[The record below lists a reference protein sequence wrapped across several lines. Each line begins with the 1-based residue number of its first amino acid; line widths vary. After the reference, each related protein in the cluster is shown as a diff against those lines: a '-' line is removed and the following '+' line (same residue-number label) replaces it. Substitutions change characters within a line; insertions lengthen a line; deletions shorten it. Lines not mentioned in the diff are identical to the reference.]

1 MKLELKQIEKDG
13 SGRVVVIPEESE
25 DIWHLYNLVS
35 VIPIVSSVVNFAHHR
50 DRRTNALITWY
61 SEATESRPNTVRKV
75 SKETSSGSVSSE
87 KRHLRLTIAV
97 TAVDYDGEANIIRYN
112 CPRDAGTASPSIYL
126 MKRPIS
132 LFPVWRRALNSSSRI
147 DLKDGCRLVRDV
159 SANAELAVVLID
171 SGLANLY
178 LLTRVLAK
186 EMAKVSVNIP
196 KKRSGSSGYDKALN
210 KFYDQ
215 VYVAIKQHVDFDKVK
230 CIVIAGPGF
239 VRDDFI
245 KYAREEATK
254 KADSQMLNATKNK
267 FVSCHCSTAYKQGL
281 NELMQDETVKSQ
293 VADTKA
299 MSNVAALDRFYT
311 MLKNDPERA
320 VYGPGP
326 VTKAAEM
333 GAIDELLITDGLFRS
348 SSVGVRKRYVA
359 LVEEVQATSNVFI
372 FSTQHVSGEQLQ
384 NLAGIAATLKFP
396 CPDLDDEYALTEQ
409 EALGSSDDE
418 DRDGTAGKLGAR

>member
-1 MKLELKQIEKDG
+1 
-13 SGRVVVIPEESE
+13 
-25 DIWHLYNLVS
+25 
-35 VIPIVSSVVNFAHHR
+35 
-50 DRRTNALITWY
+50 
-61 SEATESRPNTVRKV
+61 
-75 SKETSSGSVSSE
+75 
-87 KRHLRLTIAV
+87 
-97 TAVDYDGEANIIRYN
+97 
-112 CPRDAGTASPSIYL
+112 
-126 MKRPIS
+126 
-132 LFPVWRRALNSSSRI
+132 
-147 DLKDGCRLVRDV
+147 V
-159 SANAELAVVLID
+159 SANSELAVVLID
-171 SGLANLY
+171 TGLANLY

-311 MLKNDPERA
+311 MLKNDPERS

-372 FSTQHVSGEQLQ
+372 FRTQHVSGEQLQ

-418 DRDGTAGKLGAR
+418 GRDGTAESSELDDNFLAGI

>member
-1 MKLELKQIEKDG
+1 
-13 SGRVVVIPEESE
+13 
-25 DIWHLYNLVS
+25 
-35 VIPIVSSVVNFAHHR
+35 
-50 DRRTNALITWY
+50 
-61 SEATESRPNTVRKV
+61 
-75 SKETSSGSVSSE
+75 
-87 KRHLRLTIAV
+87 
-97 TAVDYDGEANIIRYN
+97 
-112 CPRDAGTASPSIYL
+112 
-126 MKRPIS
+126 
-132 LFPVWRRALNSSSRI
+132 
-147 DLKDGCRLVRDV
+147 
-159 SANAELAVVLID
+159 
-171 SGLANLY
+171 
-178 LLTRVLAK
+178 
-186 EMAKVSVNIP
+186 
-196 KKRSGSSGYDKALN
+196 
-210 KFYDQ
+210 
-215 VYVAIKQHVDFDKVK
+215 
-230 CIVIAGPGF
+230 
-239 VRDDFI
+239 
-245 KYAREEATK
+245 
-254 KADSQMLNATKNK
+254 
-267 FVSCHCSTAYKQGL
+267 
-281 NELMQDETVKSQ
+281 MQDETVKSQ

-418 DRDGTAGKLGAR
+418 DRDGTAGSSELDDNFLAGI

>member
-25 DIWHLYNLVS
+25 DIWHLYNLVQKG
-35 VIPIVSSVVNFAHHR
+35 
-50 DRRTNALITWY
+50 DRVTA
-61 SEATESRPNTVRKV
+61 NTVRKV

-97 TAVDYDGEANIIRYN
+97 TGVDYDGDANIIRFSGKN
-112 CPRDAGTASPSIYL
+112 RTESPYIKLNQHHTIEVGLNNKIQIS
-126 MKRPIS
+126 KGNWDSIS
-132 LFPVWRRALNSSSRI
+132 LDILNEATN
-147 DLKDGCRLVRDV
+147 V
-159 SANAELAVVLID
+159 SANAEVAVVLID
-171 SGLANLY
+171 SGIANLY

-186 EMAKVSVNIP
+186 EMAKISVNIP
-196 KKRSGSSGYDKALN
+196 KKRSGTSGYDKALN

-215 VYVAIKQHVDFDKVK
+215 VYQAIKQHVDFERVK

-245 KYAREEATK
+245 KYTREEATK
-254 KADSQMLNATKNK
+254 KGDSVMLNAAKSK

-281 NELMQDETVKSQ
+281 NELMSDDTVKSQ

-311 MLKNDPERA
+311 MLKNDPDRA

-326 VTKAAEM
+326 VTKAADM
-333 GAIDELLITDGLFRS
+333 GAIEDLLITDGLFRS

-359 LVEEVQATSNVFI
+359 LVEEVKATSNVFI

-409 EALGSSDDE
+409 EAADTSDDDE
-418 DRDGTAGKLGAR
+418 VDTNSELDDDILAGI